1 MYELVDL
8 RVHEHAEE
16 LHVEARGVGDEP
28 LVGAPMTV
36 RSYVALGDLDPSDV
50 EVQLVS
56 GRVDAEDLL
65 VDPAITVLHPTESYE
80 GGRHRYDVEVGLARS
95 GPFGYT
101 VRVVPA
107 HPLLVAPAELGVVTV
122 A

>member
-1 MYELVDL
+1 
-8 RVHEHAEE
+8 
-16 LHVEARGVGDEP
+16 
-28 LVGAPMTV
+28 MTV
-36 RSYVALGDLDPSDV
+36 RSYVALGDLAPADV

-56 GRVDAEDLL
+56 GRVDAEDVL
-65 VDPAITVLHPTESYE
+65 VDPAITVLHPTESYD

-101 VRVVPA
+101 VRVVPS